1 MGRTGGG
8 DLIATRHP
16 GMLIGLD
23 GGMRSTESTEPKA
36 SLGEP
41 KITHPALLQGRKCRR
56 GQIAMLD
63 EGCGKSRDSMTGW
76 TPRDSPA
83 DSSQ

>member
-36 SLGEP
+36 SLGGTKNNSPRSAAGEEMS
-41 KITHPALLQGRKCRR
+41 A
-56 GQIAMLD
+56 
-63 EGCGKSRDSMTGW
+63 W
-76 TPRDSPA
+76 TNRNA
-83 DSSQ
+83 R